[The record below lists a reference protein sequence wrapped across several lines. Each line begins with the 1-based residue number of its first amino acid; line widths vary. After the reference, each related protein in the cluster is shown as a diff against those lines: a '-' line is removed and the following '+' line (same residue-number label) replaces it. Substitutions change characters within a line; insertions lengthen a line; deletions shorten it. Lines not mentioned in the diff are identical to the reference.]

1 VPDKDAV
8 IGVVPARYGSTRFPG
23 KPLVPIAG
31 KPMIEHVYQRA
42 SRASLLS
49 DVIVAT
55 DDERIMDA
63 VRDFGGR
70 AMMTSADHPSGTD
83 RLMEVAEKIQ
93 APYFVNIQG
102 DEPLINPD
110 HIDACARA
118 LLEGAQMSTL
128 AARIRFRHEVFDRNV
143 AKMLIDE
150 RGHAI
155 CFSRSAIP
163 FPGKYLARG
172 EDIDLECSPYFRHVG
187 VYGYTLDTLRALAKA
202 GECEMETVESLEQL
216 RALYLGIKIKVEIV
230 DSVTPH
236 VDVPGDVDEVER
248 TINAKGNG

>member
-1 VPDKDAV
+1 MPEQDDV

-31 KPMIEHVYQRA
+31 RPMIQHVYERA

-49 DVIVAT
+49 EVIVAT
-55 DDERIMDA
+55 DDRRIVDA
-63 VRDFGGR
+63 VEAFGGK
-70 AMMTSADHPSGTD
+70 AMMTSVDHASGTD
-83 RLMEVAEKIQ
+83 RLMEVAEILQ
-93 APYFVNIQG
+93 APYYVNIQG

-118 LLEGAQMSTL
+118 LLEGAAMSTL
-128 AARIRFRHEVFDRNV
+128 SARIRWRHEVFDRNV
-143 AKMLIDE
+143 AKVLIDRE
-150 RGHAI
+150 GYAI

-163 FPGKYLARG
+163 FPGKFLAQGR
-172 EDIDLECSPYFRHVG
+172 DIDLECSPYFRHVG
-187 VYGYTLDTLRALAKA
+187 VYGYTLPTLRALAAA
-202 GECEMETVESLEQL
+202 GECELEKMESLEQL
-216 RALYLGIKIKVEIV
+216 RALYLGIRMKVEIV

-236 VDVPGDVDEVER
+236 VDVPGDVDEVES

>member
-1 VPDKDAV
+1 MPDKDAV

-31 KPMIEHVYQRA
+31 RPMIEHTYRSA

-49 DVIVAT
+49 RVIVAT

-63 VRDFGGR
+63 VEAFGGK
-70 AMMTSADHPSGTD
+70 AMMTSAEHPSGTD
-83 RLMEVAEKIQ
+83 RLMEVAETLQ

-102 DEPLINPD
+102 DEPLIDPG

-128 AARIRFRHEVFDRNV
+128 AARIRFRHEVFDRDV

-150 RGHAI
+150 RGYAI

-187 VYGYTLDTLRALAKA
+187 VYGYTLATLRRLGEA
-202 GECEMETVESLEQL
+202 GQCEMERVESLEQL

-236 VDVPGDVDEVER
+236 VDVPGDVDKVER
-248 TINAKGNG
+248 TIKAKGNG

>member
-1 VPDKDAV
+1 VSDKDDV

-31 KPMIEHVYQRA
+31 KPMIEHVYRRA

-49 DVIVAT
+49 QVIVAT
-55 DDERIMDA
+55 DDSRIMDA
-63 VRDFGGR
+63 VSSFGGK
-70 AMMTSADHPSGTD
+70 AMMTSSEHPSGTD
-83 RLMEVAEKIQ
+83 RLMEVAETLK
-93 APYFVNIQG
+93 APFFVNIQG

-118 LLEGAQMSTL
+118 LLEGAEMSTL
-128 AARIRFRHEVFDRNV
+128 AARIRFRHEVFDRGV
-143 AKMLIDE
+143 AKVLIDAK
-150 RGHAI
+150 GYAI

-163 FPGKYLARG
+163 FPGKFLARG

-187 VYGYTLDTLRALAKA
+187 VYGYTLATLRALAGA
-202 GECEMETVESLEQL
+202 GQCEMERVESLEQL

-236 VDVPGDVDEVER
+236 VDEPADVQEVER
-248 TINAKGNG
+248 TIKAKGNS

>member
-1 VPDKDAV
+1 
-8 IGVVPARYGSTRFPG
+8 
-23 KPLVPIAG
+23 
-31 KPMIEHVYQRA
+31 MIEHTYRSA

-49 DVIVAT
+49 QVLVAT

-63 VRDFGGR
+63 VRAFGGK
-70 AMMTSADHPSGTD
+70 AVMTSSEHPSGTD
-83 RLMEVAEKIQ
+83 RLMEVADALQ
-93 APYFVNIQG
+93 APYYVNIQG
-102 DEPLINPD
+102 DEPLIDPD

-118 LLEGAQMSTL
+118 LIEGAEMSTL
-128 AARIRFRHEVFDRNV
+128 VARIRFRHEVFDRDV
-143 AKMLIDE
+143 AKMLIDAE
-150 RGHAI
+150 GNAI

-187 VYGYTLDTLRALAKA
+187 VYGYTLATLRRLGEA
-202 GECEMETVESLEQL
+202 GECEMERVESLEQL

-236 VDVPGDVDEVER
+236 VDVPADVEKVER
-248 TINAKGNG
+248 TIKAKGNG

>member
-1 VPDKDAV
+1 
-8 IGVVPARYGSTRFPG
+8 
-23 KPLVPIAG
+23 
-31 KPMIEHVYQRA
+31 MIEHTYRSA

-49 DVIVAT
+49 QVIVAT

-63 VRDFGGR
+63 VRAFGGR
-70 AMMTSADHPSGTD
+70 AVMTSADHPSGTD
-83 RLMEVAEKIQ
+83 RLMEVAETLK

-102 DEPLINPD
+102 DQPLINPG
-110 HIDACARA
+110 HVDACARA
-118 LLEGAQMSTL
+118 LLEGAAMSTL
-128 AARIRFRHEVFDRNV
+128 AARIRFRHEVFDRDV
-143 AKMLIDE
+143 AKMLIDAE
-150 RGHAI
+150 GHAI

-163 FPGKYLARG
+163 FPAKFLARG

-202 GECEMETVESLEQL
+202 GECEMERVESLEQL

-236 VDVPGDVDEVER
+236 VDVPADIDKVER
-248 TINAKGNG
+248 TIKAKGSG

>member
-23 KPLVPIAG
+23 KPLAPIAG
-31 KPMIEHVYQRA
+31 RPMIEHVYQRA

-55 DDERIMDA
+55 DDTRIVDA
-63 VRDFGGR
+63 VRAFGGK

-83 RLMEVAEKIQ
+83 RLMEVAETLQ

-102 DEPLINPD
+102 DEPLIDPD

-118 LLEGAQMSTL
+118 LLGGAAMSTL
-128 AARIRFRHEVFDRNV
+128 AARIRFRHEVFDRGV

-163 FPGKYLARG
+163 FPGKFLARG

-187 VYGYTLDTLRALAKA
+187 VYGYTLATLRRLAKA
-202 GECEMETVESLEQL
+202 GECEMERVESLEQL

-236 VDVPGDVDEVER
+236 VDVPGDVAEVER
-248 TINAKGNG
+248 TINAKGKG